1 MQDSP
6 FFLIE
11 LEISSCVVVGNVLY
25 HLAQQLAIVGQQP
38 LLHIVAKE
46 VAEDAA
52 EILVTRIAQERA
64 RVGQHTHK
72 ATQQTEHR
80 QGVHLLDH
88 AVHLVIEPPT
98 ATKLNLAR
106 LTTLEVAEHRG
117 DDLVGA
123 GIQRI

>member
-11 LEISSCVVVGNVLY
+11 LKISSCVVVGNVLH

-52 EILVTRIAQERA
+52 EVLVARIAQERA
-64 RVGQHTHK
+64 RVSQHAHET
-72 ATQQTEHR
+72 AQQTEHR
-80 QGVHLLDH
+80 QGVHLADH
-88 AVHLVIEPPT
+88 AVHLVVDPP
-98 ATKLNLAR
+98 AGAALDLSG

-117 DDLVGA
+117 NDLVGA
-123 GIQRI
+123 GIQRV

>member
-25 HLAQQLAIVGQQP
+25 HLAQQFAIVGQQP

-52 EILVTRIAQERA
+52 EILVARIAQERA
-64 RVGQHTHK
+64 RVSQHAYET
-72 ATQQTEHR
+72 AQQAEHR

-88 AVHLVIEPPT
+88 AVHLVVEPPA
-98 ATKLNLAR
+98 ATKLNLAG
-106 LTTLEVAEHRG
+106 LATLEVAEHRG
-117 DDLVGA
+117 DNLVGT
-123 GIQRI
+123 GVQRI